1 MLRRPPRST
10 RTDTL
15 FHYTTL
21 FRSGD
26 TNDRVFDVSYRSA
39 FEDAGYEVEVIPN
52 QGKGAASARIEEA
65 RKLFP
70 RCRFD
75 EAKTDAGRKALGW
88 YHEKKDDKRG
98 IGLGPNHDWAS
109 HSADSFCLMCLAYE
123 EPMRSE
129 ENTSE
134 LQSLMRI

>member
-1 MLRRPPRST
+1 MIRRTPRYT
-10 RTDTL
+10 RTDTP
-15 FHYTTL
+15 FPYTTL
-21 FRSGD
+21 FR
-26 TNDRVFDVSYRSA
+26 F
-39 FEDAGYEVEVIPN
+39 N

-123 EPMRSE
+123 EPMASKPLPDRKSTRL
-129 ENTSE
+129 NS
-134 LQSLMRI
+134 SH